1 MCSRAPRK
9 RPNFLELRHGEV
21 QHSPAPIGQGRRRG
35 DAHIVGYYAPDQRV
49 KPSEGLGHRGGVLRD
64 LIQDPACGLP
74 RIPLPRT
81 PVNKLQIRFSSQVA
95 SASSDGTARTTA
107 PICPSMSSRSIST
120 QASTIL
126 PSATLFRD
134 RPLKVTCL
142 PVGATPMNSPSW
154 VP

>member
-1 MCSRAPRK
+1 MGCGADLLLDRPEQEDEQRLREVPMCERGSVGICCHDSPDAEVFDPPVRA
-9 RPNFLELRHGEV
+9 FHTVSL
-21 QHSPAPIGQGRRRG
+21 
-35 DAHIVGYYAPDQRV
+35 
-49 KPSEGLGHRGGVLRD
+49 
-64 LIQDPACGLP
+64 
-74 RIPLPRT
+74 RT